1 MKERGGLKKKNHVIG
16 HKLVV
21 TFFLMLIY
29 IIGRNLQIPWVVVEE
44 EVVKQE
50 ALAEYVGNILGKD
63 TSSGSIFALGI
74 GPWITSMILMQLI
87 GSVFKER
94 TRVISTSFMR
104 RITLLFTLVVA
115 SIQAAVEVGKMNLV
129 NLTGLPD
136 FLVPVIT
143 VMVLIGG
150 SFIVIF
156 IGETNA
162 SKGLAG
168 TSALI
173 LVNILTGFRTN
184 ILAYAKE
191 EQWANPNT
199 RTVLLFGVLPG
210 LYILAIIIVTTLF
223 EKSEMRLPLNRIMIR
238 NELSKDNYIAIK
250 LNPAGTMPV
259 MFAMTFFMI
268 PYYLIEGL
276 MALIGEVPW
285 LLAASKVFRLD
296 NYIGITI
303 YLFTAILLTKGFSN
317 ILIDPSNMA
326 KEFQESGDCIAGKRP
341 GEETKRFLKRCI
353 RYCSRRSA
361 AMQCITVG
369 LPLYISVFLQMD
381 SKLFKMP
388 MTMIILTGIIL
399 NILEEIRVL
408 KGFKDYK
415 PFL

>member
-317 ILIDPSNMA
+317 ILIA
-326 KEFQESGDCIAGKRP
+326 C
-341 GEETKRFLKRCI
+341 
-353 RYCSRRSA
+353 
-361 AMQCITVG
+361 
-369 LPLYISVFLQMD
+369 
-381 SKLFKMP
+381 
-388 MTMIILTGIIL
+388 
-399 NILEEIRVL
+399 
-408 KGFKDYK
+408 
-415 PFL
+415 